1 MGDGKMEWNQ
11 YIALWSGQGRP
22 KQWQVYSNIVK
33 WKHKVGWLCN
43 VSGPNMVMHETDVI
57 RGAARFE
64 EGEKCW

>member
-1 MGDGKMEWNQ
+1 
-11 YIALWSGQGRP
+11 
-22 KQWQVYSNIVK
+22 
-33 WKHKVGWLCN
+33 